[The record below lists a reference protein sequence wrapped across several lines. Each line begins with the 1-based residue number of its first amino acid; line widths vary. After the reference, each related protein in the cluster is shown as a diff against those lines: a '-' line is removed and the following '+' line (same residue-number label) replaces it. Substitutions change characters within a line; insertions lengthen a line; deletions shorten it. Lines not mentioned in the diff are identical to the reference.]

1 MQKKKIILYILII
14 FFFILLIFL
23 SILSIR
29 ITENKL
35 STCCKSFCNFDTSS
49 PFSINKIVYFSSS
62 NCQSNINPNSSFSI
76 SNLYQYTDIAIF
88 INNNSN
94 GIYTSQNTLKNVSL
108 SNIKFFML
116 PDIGTPALYY
126 KNINDFAKSSF
137 DESKKIENNIDFI
150 CTSDDN
156 IDYSEPVLYNNTANP
171 ITLCYVNSNL
181 VNNYTLEDTIS
192 NISYNGSLL
201 KMCNITLNSI
211 SCKLSFLVTIENNQD
226 EIYTCPVILTIPLST
241 ERSTIYDGSLT
252 LTDSTNYNFIKSNK
266 IEK

>member
-14 FFFILLIFL
+14 FFFILLIIFSSL
-23 SILSIR
+23 SIKTL
-29 ITENKL
+29 ENNL
-35 STCCKSFCNFDTSS
+35 STCCKSFCDFDSTS

-62 NCQSNINPNSSFSI
+62 NCESSINQNSSFTI

-94 GIYTSQNTLKNVSL
+94 GNYTAQNTLKRVSL
-108 SNIKFFML
+108 SDIKFYME
-116 PDIGTPALYY
+116 PSIGTPALYY
-126 KNINDFAKSSF
+126 KNINDFAKSNF

-150 CTSDDN
+150 CTSEDS
-156 IDYSEPVLYNNTANP
+156 IDFSEPVLYNNTANP

-181 VNNYTLEDTIS
+181 INNYTLEDTIS

-241 ERSTIYDGSLT
+241 EKSTIYDGSLV
-252 LTDSTNYNFIKSNK
+252 LTDSTNYNFIKSKKN
-266 IEK
+266 